1 MVSHGLKQCSQGWS
15 VLQETLNS
23 VWRHFWLSRVGVGV
37 MLVFSGWRLAED
49 VAEQPTI
56 HRTAAVTTTPTKNY
70 LAPNTNSTE
79 AEKFCSKAG

>member
-1 MVSHGLKQCSQGWS
+1 
-15 VLQETLNS
+15 
-23 VWRHFWLSRVGVGV
+23 

-56 HRTAAVTTTPTKNY
+56 QRTAAVTTTPTKNY

-79 AEKFCSKAG
+79 ADKFCSKAG